1 MQYKCVR
8 GVVTSN
14 GPKAVGDVVSLPDYE
29 AKVLMAQGKMV
40 PHHEEEIRTTA
51 VEDVVTQTPR
61 RGRKPIHGR

>member
-14 GPKAVGDVVSLPDYE
+14 GPKAAGDVFALPDYE
-29 AKVLMAQGKMV
+29 AQVLMAQGKVV

-51 VEDVVTQTPR
+51 VEAVVKQTLVK
-61 RGRKPIHGR
+61 GRKPQYGR